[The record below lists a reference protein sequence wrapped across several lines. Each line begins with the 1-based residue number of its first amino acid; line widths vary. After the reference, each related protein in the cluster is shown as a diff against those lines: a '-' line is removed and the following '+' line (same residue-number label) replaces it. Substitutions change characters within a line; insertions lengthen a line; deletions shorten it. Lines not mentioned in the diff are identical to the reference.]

1 MENTWEQTL
10 KDLKNGKIDIICQA
24 QKTAEREKDYIFSNY
39 SVGSEFTI
47 VYANLKSNI
56 YYKDLEGMNN
66 KKVGMLKDSYQML
79 TWTNYA
85 KLTLQQWEVYHF
97 TKE

>member
-1 MENTWEQTL
+1 MFRL
-10 KDLKNGKIDIICQA
+10 R
-24 QKTAEREKDYIFSNY
+24 KTAEKKKDYIFSNY

-66 KKVGMLKDSYQML
+66 KKVGMLKDGYQIL
-79 TWTNYA
+79 TWTDYANKNRINYTPVYYILKR
-85 KLTLQQWEVYHF
+85 KLLGF
-97 TKE
+97 KG

>member
-1 MENTWEQTL
+1 MGADFKRFKERKNRHNMSGSENSR
-10 KDLKNGKIDIICQA
+10 KR
-24 QKTAEREKDYIFSNY
+24 ERLYFSNY

-66 KKVGMLKDSYQML
+66 KKSRHVKRQLSDVNMDQLC
-79 TWTNYA
+79 
-85 KLTLQQWEVYHF
+85 
-97 TKE
+97 

>member
-10 KDLKNGKIDIICQA
+10 KDLKNGKINIICQA

-66 KKVGMLKDSYQML
+66 KKSRHVKRQLSDVNMDQLC
-79 TWTNYA
+79 
-85 KLTLQQWEVYHF
+85 
-97 TKE
+97 